1 MVKQFQSLMRRLKDE
16 RGMALLATM
25 LAIALMTI
33 IVVDFTSSSAMGY
46 LSAANHA
53 NEIRAEYLARSAIN
67 VGLALIAQDSRQQQ
81 TQQTANGSGG
91 ISAQNQPADSFM
103 SVWALP
109 FPPMPVN
116 GGTVQLSVVDEARK
130 FDINRLVVG
139 TLPTTGTTPT
149 ATGTTSSTTTSDQD
163 QNQDST
169 TAGQGSQ
176 SVGQATAN
184 GTQLAPG
191 QIDPNAVAQL
201 QRLFLLLNIPIEII
215 PAIVDWLDKDS
226 IESQGGAEADY
237 YLRLIPPYEPRNGP
251 MPTLGD
257 LRLVKGIDDA
267 MFMKLR
273 NYLTVA
279 PEPAV
284 NVNTA
289 PPEVIACMEQA
300 LMSNPGIIQNIIQ
313 ARSTR
318 PFTAITDVLNL
329 VGTSVPQNNL
339 TQDLTTRGQ
348 YFTITGMG
356 AFAGTRKLVFAT
368 FHRNGDGTAALG
380 SWQED

>member
-1 MVKQFQSLMRRLKDE
+1 MVKHLQSLMRRMKDE

-67 VGLALIAQDSRQQQ
+67 VGLALIAQDTRNQQAQQ
-81 TQQTANGSGG
+81 TSNGSGG
-91 ISAQNQPADSFM
+91 LSAQNQPSDSFL

-116 GGTVQLSVVDEARK
+116 GGTVALSVVDEARK
-130 FDINRLVVG
+130 FDINKLVVG
-139 TLPTTGTTPT
+139 TLPSVSAAGTASGTTPP
-149 ATGTTSSTTTSDQD
+149 TGSDQ
-163 QNQDST
+163 SSSSV
-169 TAGQGSQ
+169 GQGAQ

-184 GTQLAPG
+184 GAALAPG

-201 QRLFLLLNIPIEII
+201 TRLFGLLNVPVEIV
-215 PAIVDWLDKDS
+215 PAIVDWLDQDS
-226 IESQGGAEADY
+226 IESPGGAEADY
-237 YLRLIPPYEPRNGP
+237 YMRLIPPYEPRNGP

-257 LRLVKGIDDA
+257 LRLVKGVDDA
-267 MFMKLR
+267 TFLKLR

-279 PEPAV
+279 PEPQV

-289 PPEVIACMEQA
+289 PPEVIACLDPA
-300 LMSNPGIIQNIIQ
+300 LTNNASIIQNIMQ
-313 ARSTR
+313 ARSIR
-318 PFTAITDVLNL
+318 PFTAITDVLNI
-329 VGTSVPQNNL
+329 VGTSVPQNTL
-339 TQDLTTRGQ
+339 SQDLTTRGQ
-348 YFTITGMG
+348 YFTISGVG

-368 FHRNGDGTAALG
+368 FHRNGDGTATLG